1 MYEKITLPNGA
12 RIVFERMEGVRSVS
26 LGIWVGAGSRFERA
40 EEGGSAHFIEHMLFK
55 GTETRTAAQLA
66 EEADAL
72 GGQLNA
78 YTTRDN
84 TCFYTRVLDTHL
96 PRAAEVLA
104 DMFFRSRFD
113 EADVENEKGVIGE
126 EIDMYEDT
134 PEDVAAENLLAGC
147 FPGALGRPVLGTEE
161 TLAGLSGRSLRAFME
176 RTYTAPRIAVALAG
190 SFTDADVDAVA
201 RIFAQM
207 PPAEHTEPERSAYAP
222 CLTLRE
228 KAVEQNQLVLGF
240 PGLETASEE
249 RFAMQLFSSI
259 LGGSSS
265 SRLFQTVREKNGLC
279 YSIYSFTAGYEDTG
293 LFAVALAA
301 NRQSE
306 ERALRLTVDELRRI
320 PEKLTEILNHRER
333 IQYLA
338 SIYFNH
344 PSVFFIGRNVDYAV
358 GLEGSLKLKEIS
370 YLHSEAYA
378 AGELKHGTIS
388 LIEPGTLVIALAS
401 YAPLFEK
408 TMSNVV
414 EVKSRGADVLGLT
427 TADLEQD
434 MANVVDHTLTVP
446 QTHPMLLPSL
456 DVVPMQLFAYYVA
469 LMHGCDI
476 DKPRNLAK
484 SVTVE

>member
-12 RIVFERMEGVRSVS
+12 RVVFERMEGVRSVS

-55 GTETRTAAQLA
+55 GTATRTAAQLA

-207 PPAEHTEPERSAYAP
+207 PPAERGEPERSAYAP

-249 RFAMQLFSSI
+249 RFAMQLFSNI

-265 SRLFQTVREKNGLC
+265 SRLFQTVREKHGLC
-279 YSIYSFTAGYEDTG
+279 YSIYSFTAGYQDTG

-306 ERALRLTVDELRRI
+306 RRALGLTIDELRRI
-320 PEKLTEILNHRER
+320 RDEGVTAAELGRARE
-333 IQYLA
+333 QVTA
-338 SIYFNH
+338 SILMSLESSASRMNRLGYGELFL
-344 PSVFFIGRNVDYAV
+344 PRGALTPDELIERYEAVTLADVRSLAQRTLDFRRASLSAV
-358 GLEGSLKLKEIS
+358 GRVADGEE
-370 YLHSEAYA
+370 YRA
-378 AGELKHGTIS
+378 ALLS
-388 LIEPGTLVIALAS
+388 
-401 YAPLFEK
+401 
-408 TMSNVV
+408 
-414 EVKSRGADVLGLT
+414 GA
-427 TADLEQD
+427 
-434 MANVVDHTLTVP
+434 
-446 QTHPMLLPSL
+446 
-456 DVVPMQLFAYYVA
+456 
-469 LMHGCDI
+469 
-476 DKPRNLAK
+476 K
-484 SVTVE
+484 

>member
-12 RIVFERMEGVRSVS
+12 RVVFERMEGVRSVS

-55 GTETRTAAQLA
+55 GTATRTAAQLA

-84 TCFYTRVLDTHL
+84 TCFYTRVLDAHL

-249 RFAMQLFSSI
+249 RFAMQLFSNI

-265 SRLFQTVREKNGLC
+265 SRLFQTVREKHGLC
-279 YSIYSFTAGYEDTG
+279 YSIYSFPAGYQDTG

-306 ERALRLTVDELRRI
+306 RRALGLTIDELRRI
-320 PEKLTEILNHRER
+320 RDDGVTAAELGRARE
-333 IQYLA
+333 QVTA
-338 SIYFNH
+338 SILMSLESSASRMNRLGYGELFL
-344 PSVFFIGRNVDYAV
+344 PRGALTPDELIERYEAVTLADVRSLAQRTLDFRRASLSAV
-358 GLEGSLKLKEIS
+358 GRVADGEE
-370 YLHSEAYA
+370 YRA
-378 AGELKHGTIS
+378 ALLS
-388 LIEPGTLVIALAS
+388 
-401 YAPLFEK
+401 
-408 TMSNVV
+408 
-414 EVKSRGADVLGLT
+414 GA
-427 TADLEQD
+427 
-434 MANVVDHTLTVP
+434 
-446 QTHPMLLPSL
+446 
-456 DVVPMQLFAYYVA
+456 
-469 LMHGCDI
+469 
-476 DKPRNLAK
+476 K
-484 SVTVE
+484 

>member
-12 RIVFERMEGVRSVS
+12 RVVLERMEGVRSVS
-26 LGIWVGAGSRFERA
+26 LGIWVGSGSRFERA

-55 GTETRTAAQLA
+55 GTATRTAAQLA
-66 EEADAL
+66 EEADSL

-249 RFAMQLFSSI
+249 RFAMQLFSNI

-265 SRLFQTVREKNGLC
+265 SRLFQTVREKHGLC
-279 YSIYSFTAGYEDTG
+279 YSIYSFTAGYQDTG

-306 ERALRLTVDELRRI
+306 RRALGLTIDELRRI
-320 PEKLTEILNHRER
+320 RDDGVTAAELERARE
-333 IQYLA
+333 QVTA
-338 SIYFNH
+338 SILMSLESSASRMNRLGYGELFL
-344 PSVFFIGRNVDYAV
+344 PGGALTPDELIERYEAVTLADVRSLAQRTLDFRRASLSAV
-358 GLEGSLKLKEIS
+358 GRVADGEE
-370 YLHSEAYA
+370 YRA
-378 AGELKHGTIS
+378 ALLS
-388 LIEPGTLVIALAS
+388 
-401 YAPLFEK
+401 
-408 TMSNVV
+408 
-414 EVKSRGADVLGLT
+414 GA
-427 TADLEQD
+427 
-434 MANVVDHTLTVP
+434 
-446 QTHPMLLPSL
+446 
-456 DVVPMQLFAYYVA
+456 
-469 LMHGCDI
+469 
-476 DKPRNLAK
+476 K
-484 SVTVE
+484 

>member
-66 EEADAL
+66 EEADSL

-207 PPAEHTEPERSAYAP
+207 PPAERTEPERSAYAP

-240 PGLETASEE
+240 PGLETDSEE
-249 RFAMQLFSSI
+249 RFAMQLFSNI

-265 SRLFQTVREKNGLC
+265 SRLFQTVREKHGLC
-279 YSIYSFTAGYEDTG
+279 YSVYSFTAGYQDTG

-306 ERALRLTVDELRRI
+306 RRALGLTIDELRRI
-320 PEKLTEILNHRER
+320 RDEGVTAAELGRARE
-333 IQYLA
+333 QVTA
-338 SIYFNH
+338 SILMSLESSASRMNRLGYGELFL
-344 PSVFFIGRNVDYAV
+344 PRGALTPDELIERYEAVTLADVRSLAQRTLDFRRASLSAV
-358 GLEGSLKLKEIS
+358 GRVADGEE
-370 YLHSEAYA
+370 YRA
-378 AGELKHGTIS
+378 ALLS
-388 LIEPGTLVIALAS
+388 
-401 YAPLFEK
+401 
-408 TMSNVV
+408 
-414 EVKSRGADVLGLT
+414 GA
-427 TADLEQD
+427 
-434 MANVVDHTLTVP
+434 
-446 QTHPMLLPSL
+446 
-456 DVVPMQLFAYYVA
+456 
-469 LMHGCDI
+469 
-476 DKPRNLAK
+476 K
-484 SVTVE
+484 

>member
-249 RFAMQLFSSI
+249 RFAMQLFSNI

-265 SRLFQTVREKNGLC
+265 SRLFQTVREKHGLC
-279 YSIYSFTAGYEDTG
+279 YSIYSFTAGYQDTG

-306 ERALRLTVDELRRI
+306 RRALGLTIDELRRI
-320 PEKLTEILNHRER
+320 RDDGVTAAELERARE
-333 IQYLA
+333 QVTA
-338 SIYFNH
+338 SILMSLESSASRMNRLGYGELFL
-344 PSVFFIGRNVDYAV
+344 PGGALTPDELIERYEAVTLADVRSLAQRTLDFRRASLSAV
-358 GLEGSLKLKEIS
+358 GRVADGEE
-370 YLHSEAYA
+370 YRA
-378 AGELKHGTIS
+378 ALLS
-388 LIEPGTLVIALAS
+388 
-401 YAPLFEK
+401 
-408 TMSNVV
+408 
-414 EVKSRGADVLGLT
+414 GA
-427 TADLEQD
+427 
-434 MANVVDHTLTVP
+434 
-446 QTHPMLLPSL
+446 
-456 DVVPMQLFAYYVA
+456 
-469 LMHGCDI
+469 
-476 DKPRNLAK
+476 K
-484 SVTVE
+484 

>member
-249 RFAMQLFSSI
+249 RFAMQLFSNI

-265 SRLFQTVREKNGLC
+265 SRLFQTVREKHGLC
-279 YSIYSFTAGYEDTG
+279 YSIYSFTAGYQDTG

-306 ERALRLTVDELRRI
+306 RRALGLTIDELRRI
-320 PEKLTEILNHRER
+320 RDDGVTAAELERARE
-333 IQYLA
+333 QVTA
-338 SIYFNH
+338 SILMSLESSASRMNRLGYGELFL
-344 PSVFFIGRNVDYAV
+344 PRGALTPDELIERYEAVTLADVRSLAQRTLDFRRASLSAV
-358 GLEGSLKLKEIS
+358 GRVADGEE
-370 YLHSEAYA
+370 YRA
-378 AGELKHGTIS
+378 ALLS
-388 LIEPGTLVIALAS
+388 
-401 YAPLFEK
+401 
-408 TMSNVV
+408 
-414 EVKSRGADVLGLT
+414 GA
-427 TADLEQD
+427 
-434 MANVVDHTLTVP
+434 
-446 QTHPMLLPSL
+446 
-456 DVVPMQLFAYYVA
+456 
-469 LMHGCDI
+469 
-476 DKPRNLAK
+476 K
-484 SVTVE
+484 

>member
-207 PPAEHTEPERSAYAP
+207 PPAERSEPERSAYAP

-249 RFAMQLFSSI
+249 RFAMQLFSNI

-265 SRLFQTVREKNGLC
+265 SRLFQTVREKHGLC
-279 YSIYSFTAGYEDTG
+279 YSIYSFTAGYQDTG

-306 ERALRLTVDELRRI
+306 RRALGLTIDELRRI
-320 PEKLTEILNHRER
+320 RDEGVTAAELGRARE
-333 IQYLA
+333 QVTA
-338 SIYFNH
+338 SILMSLESSASRMNRLGYGELFL
-344 PSVFFIGRNVDYAV
+344 PRGALTPDELIERYEAVTLADVRSLAQRTLDFRRASLSAV
-358 GLEGSLKLKEIS
+358 GRVAHGEE
-370 YLHSEAYA
+370 YRA
-378 AGELKHGTIS
+378 ALLS
-388 LIEPGTLVIALAS
+388 
-401 YAPLFEK
+401 
-408 TMSNVV
+408 
-414 EVKSRGADVLGLT
+414 GA
-427 TADLEQD
+427 
-434 MANVVDHTLTVP
+434 
-446 QTHPMLLPSL
+446 
-456 DVVPMQLFAYYVA
+456 
-469 LMHGCDI
+469 
-476 DKPRNLAK
+476 K
-484 SVTVE
+484 

>member
-12 RIVFERMEGVRSVS
+12 RVVFERMEGVRSVS

-40 EEGGSAHFIEHMLFK
+40 DEGGSAHFIEHMLFK

-190 SFTDADVDAVA
+190 SFTGADVDAVA

-249 RFAMQLFSSI
+249 RFAMQLFSNI

-265 SRLFQTVREKNGLC
+265 SRLFQTVREKHGLC
-279 YSIYSFTAGYEDTG
+279 YSIYSFTAGYQDTG

-306 ERALRLTVDELRRI
+306 RRALGLTIDELRRI
-320 PEKLTEILNHRER
+320 RDDGVTAAELERARE
-333 IQYLA
+333 QVTA
-338 SIYFNH
+338 SILMSLESSASRMNRLGYGELFL
-344 PSVFFIGRNVDYAV
+344 PGGALTPDELIERYEAVTLADVRSLAQRTLDFRRASLSAV
-358 GLEGSLKLKEIS
+358 GRVADGEE
-370 YLHSEAYA
+370 YRA
-378 AGELKHGTIS
+378 ALLS
-388 LIEPGTLVIALAS
+388 
-401 YAPLFEK
+401 
-408 TMSNVV
+408 
-414 EVKSRGADVLGLT
+414 GA
-427 TADLEQD
+427 
-434 MANVVDHTLTVP
+434 
-446 QTHPMLLPSL
+446 
-456 DVVPMQLFAYYVA
+456 
-469 LMHGCDI
+469 
-476 DKPRNLAK
+476 K
-484 SVTVE
+484 

>member
-104 DMFFRSRFD
+104 DMFFHSRFD

-249 RFAMQLFSSI
+249 RFAMQLFSNI

-265 SRLFQTVREKNGLC
+265 SRLFQTVREKHGLC
-279 YSIYSFTAGYEDTG
+279 YSIYSFTAGYQDTG

-306 ERALRLTVDELRRI
+306 RRALGLTIDELRRI
-320 PEKLTEILNHRER
+320 RDEGVTAAELGRARE
-333 IQYLA
+333 QVTA
-338 SIYFNH
+338 SILMSLESSASRMNRLGYGELFL
-344 PSVFFIGRNVDYAV
+344 PRGALTPDELIERYEAVTLADVRSLAQRTLDFRRASLSAV
-358 GLEGSLKLKEIS
+358 GRVADGEE
-370 YLHSEAYA
+370 YRA
-378 AGELKHGTIS
+378 ALLS
-388 LIEPGTLVIALAS
+388 
-401 YAPLFEK
+401 
-408 TMSNVV
+408 
-414 EVKSRGADVLGLT
+414 GA
-427 TADLEQD
+427 
-434 MANVVDHTLTVP
+434 
-446 QTHPMLLPSL
+446 
-456 DVVPMQLFAYYVA
+456 
-469 LMHGCDI
+469 
-476 DKPRNLAK
+476 K
-484 SVTVE
+484 

>member
-12 RIVFERMEGVRSVS
+12 RVVFERMEGVRSVS

-55 GTETRTAAQLA
+55 GTATRTAAQLA

-113 EADVENEKGVIGE
+113 EADVESEKGVILE

-249 RFAMQLFSSI
+249 RFAMQLFSNI

-265 SRLFQTVREKNGLC
+265 SRLFQTVREKHGLC
-279 YSIYSFTAGYEDTG
+279 YSIYSFTAGYQDTG

-306 ERALRLTVDELRRI
+306 RRALGLTIDELRRI
-320 PEKLTEILNHRER
+320 RDEGVTAAELGRARE
-333 IQYLA
+333 QVTA
-338 SIYFNH
+338 SILMSLESSASRMNRLGYGELFL
-344 PSVFFIGRNVDYAV
+344 PRGALTPDELIERYEAVTLADVRSLAQRTLDFRRASLSAV
-358 GLEGSLKLKEIS
+358 GRVADGEE
-370 YLHSEAYA
+370 YRA
-378 AGELKHGTIS
+378 ALLS
-388 LIEPGTLVIALAS
+388 
-401 YAPLFEK
+401 
-408 TMSNVV
+408 
-414 EVKSRGADVLGLT
+414 GA
-427 TADLEQD
+427 
-434 MANVVDHTLTVP
+434 
-446 QTHPMLLPSL
+446 
-456 DVVPMQLFAYYVA
+456 
-469 LMHGCDI
+469 
-476 DKPRNLAK
+476 K
-484 SVTVE
+484 

>member
-12 RIVFERMEGVRSVS
+12 RVVFERMDGVRSVS
-26 LGIWVGAGSRFERA
+26 LGIWIGAGSRFERA

-55 GTETRTAAQLA
+55 GTATRTAAQLA

-249 RFAMQLFSSI
+249 RFAMQLFSNI

-265 SRLFQTVREKNGLC
+265 SRLFQTVREKHGLC
-279 YSIYSFTAGYEDTG
+279 YSIYSFTAGYQDTG

-306 ERALRLTVDELRRI
+306 RRALGLTIDELRRI
-320 PEKLTEILNHRER
+320 RDEGVTAAELGRARE
-333 IQYLA
+333 QVTA
-338 SIYFNH
+338 SILMSLESSASRMNRLGYGELFL
-344 PSVFFIGRNVDYAV
+344 PRGALTPDELIERYEAVTLADVRSLAQRTLDFRRASLSAV
-358 GLEGSLKLKEIS
+358 GRVADGEE
-370 YLHSEAYA
+370 YRA
-378 AGELKHGTIS
+378 ALLS
-388 LIEPGTLVIALAS
+388 
-401 YAPLFEK
+401 
-408 TMSNVV
+408 
-414 EVKSRGADVLGLT
+414 GA
-427 TADLEQD
+427 
-434 MANVVDHTLTVP
+434 
-446 QTHPMLLPSL
+446 
-456 DVVPMQLFAYYVA
+456 
-469 LMHGCDI
+469 
-476 DKPRNLAK
+476 K
-484 SVTVE
+484 

>member
-207 PPAEHTEPERSAYAP
+207 PPAERSEPERSAYAP

-249 RFAMQLFSSI
+249 RFAMQLFSNI

-265 SRLFQTVREKNGLC
+265 SRLFQTVREKHGLC
-279 YSIYSFTAGYEDTG
+279 YSIYSFTAGYQDTG

-306 ERALRLTVDELRRI
+306 RRALGLTIDELRRI
-320 PEKLTEILNHRER
+320 RDDGVTAAELERARE
-333 IQYLA
+333 QVTA
-338 SIYFNH
+338 SILMSLESSASRMNRLGYGELFL
-344 PSVFFIGRNVDYAV
+344 PRGALTPDELIERYEAVTLADVRSLAQRTLDFRRASLSAV
-358 GLEGSLKLKEIS
+358 GRVADGEE
-370 YLHSEAYA
+370 YRA
-378 AGELKHGTIS
+378 ALLS
-388 LIEPGTLVIALAS
+388 
-401 YAPLFEK
+401 
-408 TMSNVV
+408 
-414 EVKSRGADVLGLT
+414 GA
-427 TADLEQD
+427 
-434 MANVVDHTLTVP
+434 
-446 QTHPMLLPSL
+446 
-456 DVVPMQLFAYYVA
+456 
-469 LMHGCDI
+469 
-476 DKPRNLAK
+476 K
-484 SVTVE
+484 

>member
-55 GTETRTAAQLA
+55 GTATRTAAQLA
-66 EEADAL
+66 EEADSL

-207 PPAEHTEPERSAYAP
+207 PPVERSEPERSAYAP

-249 RFAMQLFSSI
+249 RFAMQLFSNI

-265 SRLFQTVREKNGLC
+265 SRLFQTVREKHGLC
-279 YSIYSFTAGYEDTG
+279 YSIYSFTAGYQDTG

-306 ERALRLTVDELRRI
+306 RRALGLTIDELRRI
-320 PEKLTEILNHRER
+320 RDEGVTAAELERARE
-333 IQYLA
+333 QVTA
-338 SIYFNH
+338 SILMSLESSASRMNRLGYGELFL
-344 PSVFFIGRNVDYAV
+344 PRGALTPDELIERYEAVTLADVRSLAQRTLDFRRASLSAV
-358 GLEGSLKLKEIS
+358 GRVADGEE
-370 YLHSEAYA
+370 YRA
-378 AGELKHGTIS
+378 ALLS
-388 LIEPGTLVIALAS
+388 
-401 YAPLFEK
+401 
-408 TMSNVV
+408 
-414 EVKSRGADVLGLT
+414 GA
-427 TADLEQD
+427 
-434 MANVVDHTLTVP
+434 
-446 QTHPMLLPSL
+446 
-456 DVVPMQLFAYYVA
+456 
-469 LMHGCDI
+469 
-476 DKPRNLAK
+476 K
-484 SVTVE
+484 

>member
-134 PEDVAAENLLAGC
+134 PEDVAADNLLAGC

-249 RFAMQLFSSI
+249 RFAMQLFSNI

-265 SRLFQTVREKNGLC
+265 SRLFQTVREKHGLC
-279 YSIYSFTAGYEDTG
+279 YSIYSFTAGYQDTG

-306 ERALRLTVDELRRI
+306 RRALGLTIDELRRI
-320 PEKLTEILNHRER
+320 RDEGVTAAELGRARE
-333 IQYLA
+333 QVTA
-338 SIYFNH
+338 SILMSLESSASRMNRLGYGELFL
-344 PSVFFIGRNVDYAV
+344 PRGALTPDELIERYEAVTLADVRSLAQRTLDFRRASLSAV
-358 GLEGSLKLKEIS
+358 GRVADGEE
-370 YLHSEAYA
+370 YRA
-378 AGELKHGTIS
+378 ALLS
-388 LIEPGTLVIALAS
+388 
-401 YAPLFEK
+401 
-408 TMSNVV
+408 
-414 EVKSRGADVLGLT
+414 GA
-427 TADLEQD
+427 
-434 MANVVDHTLTVP
+434 
-446 QTHPMLLPSL
+446 
-456 DVVPMQLFAYYVA
+456 
-469 LMHGCDI
+469 
-476 DKPRNLAK
+476 K
-484 SVTVE
+484 

>member
-207 PPAEHTEPERSAYAP
+207 PPAERTEPERSAYAP

-249 RFAMQLFSSI
+249 RFAMQLFSNI

-265 SRLFQTVREKNGLC
+265 SRLFQTVREKHGLC

-306 ERALRLTVDELRRI
+306 RRALGLTIDELRRI
-320 PEKLTEILNHRER
+320 RDDGVTAAELERARE
-333 IQYLA
+333 QVTA
-338 SIYFNH
+338 SILMSLESSASRMNRLGYGELFL
-344 PSVFFIGRNVDYAV
+344 PGGALTPDELIERYEAVTLADVRSLAQRTLDFRRASLSAV
-358 GLEGSLKLKEIS
+358 GRVADGEE
-370 YLHSEAYA
+370 YRA
-378 AGELKHGTIS
+378 ALLS
-388 LIEPGTLVIALAS
+388 
-401 YAPLFEK
+401 
-408 TMSNVV
+408 
-414 EVKSRGADVLGLT
+414 GA
-427 TADLEQD
+427 
-434 MANVVDHTLTVP
+434 
-446 QTHPMLLPSL
+446 
-456 DVVPMQLFAYYVA
+456 
-469 LMHGCDI
+469 
-476 DKPRNLAK
+476 K
-484 SVTVE
+484 

>member
-72 GGQLNA
+72 GGQMNA

-201 RIFAQM
+201 RIFAQI
-207 PPAEHTEPERSAYAP
+207 PPAERSEPERSAYAP

-249 RFAMQLFSSI
+249 RFAMQLFSNI

-265 SRLFQTVREKNGLC
+265 SRLFQTVREKHGLC
-279 YSIYSFTAGYEDTG
+279 YSIYSFTAGYQDTG

-306 ERALRLTVDELRRI
+306 RRALGLTIDELRRI
-320 PEKLTEILNHRER
+320 RDDGVTAAELERARE
-333 IQYLA
+333 QVTA
-338 SIYFNH
+338 SILMSLESSASRMNRLGYGELFL
-344 PSVFFIGRNVDYAV
+344 PGGALTPDELIERYEAVTLADVRSLAQRTLDFRRASLSAV
-358 GLEGSLKLKEIS
+358 GRVADGEE
-370 YLHSEAYA
+370 YRA
-378 AGELKHGTIS
+378 ALLS
-388 LIEPGTLVIALAS
+388 
-401 YAPLFEK
+401 
-408 TMSNVV
+408 
-414 EVKSRGADVLGLT
+414 GA
-427 TADLEQD
+427 
-434 MANVVDHTLTVP
+434 
-446 QTHPMLLPSL
+446 
-456 DVVPMQLFAYYVA
+456 
-469 LMHGCDI
+469 
-476 DKPRNLAK
+476 K
-484 SVTVE
+484 